1 MSVREQDEWTQDSA
15 WYGFEPK
22 LKELSIRIG
31 KGTRKY
37 VKTLIREL
45 CREAGVTRES
55 LGIIAA
61 PRCTMYFDGQWTS
74 VTFEKIEELAGMGT
88 DIVFIEKLDIVR
100 VLGKYASAYG
110 VALVNSQG
118 HLAEYGKDLIEAANA
133 SGANLGIFTDDDKHG
148 HMIADEAPGE
158 IVRLG
163 VDDAMY
169 QHFGLTP
176 GGNNTKIDGVL
187 AAVGGEALWE
197 YLMERLEEE
206 YPTRDYTRVIEK
218 PDLSKHDPEAI
229 KNIRDIIY
237 KYRDSITAHEWAEI
251 ESKLTE
257 VNGFINV
264 DEKRDE
270 IDEELGKIVE
280 ADELLKELASKL
292 ADVKPILDKIENALR
307 AKEDEKRKKEQE
319 EKERIEREK
328 AELAKRKQQEEER
341 QEKEKAELLKRYGE
355 ICSKYNLEIQD
366 IADIGPTTARKLKEA
381 GIVSP
386 VELATANV
394 NDLAIDFN
402 YGRSPP
408 PNEIKERVASM
419 IAAAKKLIDEK
430 IVGGEEDGG
439 SNNNNNRTNSQN

>member
-15 WYGFEPK
+15 WYNFEGV
-22 LKELSIRIG
+22 LKELKIKYTG
-31 KGTRKY
+31 KTRKY
-37 VKTLIREL
+37 VKKLIRIL
-45 CREAGVTRES
+45 CEEAGVTREE

-61 PRCTMYFDGQWTS
+61 PRCTMYFDNESIS
-74 VTFEKIEELAGMGT
+74 VGFDKIEELAQKGT

-100 VLGKYASAYG
+100 VLSKYASAYG

-218 PDLSKHDPEAI
+218 PDLSIHDPEAI

-237 KYRDSITAHEWAEI
+237 NYRESITADSWAEI

-257 VNGFINV
+257 VEGFINV

-270 IDEELGKIVE
+270 IDDKLGKIVE
-280 ADELLKELASKL
+280 ADELLKELAAKL
-292 ADVKPILDKIENALR
+292 AEVKPILDKMENAMK
-307 AKEDEKRKKEQE
+307 AKEDEKQKKEQE
-319 EKERIEREK
+319 EK
-328 AELAKRKQQEEER
+328 AELERKKQADKER
-341 QEKEKAELLKRYGE
+341 AEKEKAELLKKYGDV
-355 ICSKYNLEIQD
+355 CSKYDLD
-366 IADIGPTTARKLKEA
+366 LTDVPGIAPVSAIRLRDA
-381 GIVSP
+381 GIVS
-386 VELATANV
+386 VI
-394 NDLAIDFN
+394 DLAVSTVEQII
-402 YGRSPP
+402 
-408 PNEIKERVASM
+408 IKLELGSNPSEESKQRIAAD
-419 IAAAKKLIDEK
+419 IAAAKKLLEEK
-430 IVGGEEDGG
+430 LEE
-439 SNNNNNRTNSQN
+439 